1 MHRFST
7 QDDQTLSR
15 HGAPQTQ
22 PVTMLDQGALL
33 DGRWGN
39 KDKPGFFEGRWNQ
52 TPWHLAAKYRHE
64 AVVELMLGPKA
75 ENG

>member
-1 MHRFST
+1 MVTDST
-7 QDDQTLSR
+7 SDF
-15 HGAPQTQ
+15 
-22 PVTMLDQGALL
+22 LL
-33 DGRWGN
+33 TKARCLMAAGGN
-39 KDKPGFFEGRWNQ
+39 KDKAGFFEGRWNQ